1 MRENVRK
8 INDRFEH
15 IDRIGASDIYRKFKL
30 QFEAMF
36 NPKEIARNKEEFR
49 KIYVNDSDFEEKI
62 EDFRNSIG
70 NMAAFCVGYTGI
82 GKTTS
87 IRYCFDLGVKNVP
100 VYIADR
106 KELIFPS
113 FFDGHNNLETD
124 ISEDLA
130 SKILAVCSF
139 LERKNPDLKR
149 HMRTERG
156 LSELVEF
163 IQETKPEIVEVDP
176 LSLLHMSEKEEV
188 HFRLEYARDNHK
200 YSYYAIRL
208 KYMIM
213 KKYDKYQRL
222 IIILDDV
229 ESLPHDY
236 QQELIRLYL
245 SLFECMTNTEFPQE
259 TEYNINL
266 LISLRPHTFRL
277 FNNNRNLETYPISA
291 NPITKDRPINLS
303 EMFQKRFDYYTET
316 NPRVIGNIDS
326 WKECYD
332 HLKTMNEMFSGQY
345 KSMIINLCFM
355 NIREALSYY
364 ARIFANRLWVQKN
377 KELYAEFT
385 VKIPDYT
392 FNNITIIRAL
402 ACNESK
408 VYFDEENNLIPCIFL
423 NNQRD
428 DYTICCL
435 LLLNLFY
442 KRRVENVYYGVRSQ
456 KKKDLMEELEYI
468 FSSDKVKIFEEC
480 LYHLFEKRILRK
492 SIRDKDDYNTLD
504 RRESL
509 KDDSFLYLSSK
520 GEEMWRMLS
529 QDSVLL
535 ELFREEVYRDYDRY
549 DFNEQSSFELME
561 AGKQKDIFLDLLKY
575 IEFLSY
581 KEDDLR
587 NSVTEKSKQKKY
599 KEIFG
604 TQMMVSY
611 LLEGVNCS
619 LRYSG
624 KCEDPD
630 IQKEFSQLLRQLYA
644 SKNA

>member
-1 MRENVRK
+1 MSESIRK
-8 INDRFEH
+8 INERFEH
-15 IDRIGASDIYRKFKL
+15 SDRIGASDIYRKFKH

-36 NPKEIARNKEEFR
+36 NSKEIARNKEEFK
-49 KIYVNDSDFEEKI
+49 KIYVSDSDFEEKI

-70 NMAAFCVGYTGI
+70 NMAVFCVGYTGI

-87 IRYCFDLGVKNVP
+87 IRYCFDLGVRNIP
-100 VYIADR
+100 VYIKER
-106 KELIFPS
+106 KELVFPS
-113 FFDGHNNLETD
+113 FFDGHNNLEVD

-130 SKILAVCSF
+130 SKVSAICSF
-139 LERKNPDLKR
+139 IERENPDLKE
-149 HMRTERG
+149 HMRSDAG
-156 LSELVEF
+156 LGGLVEF
-163 IQETKPEIVEVDP
+163 IQETKPEIVEVNQ
-176 LSLLHMSEKEEV
+176 LNLLNISEMEEIYL
-188 HFRLEYARDNHK
+188 RLEYARDNYK

-213 KKYDKYQRL
+213 KKYDKYERL

-245 SLFECMTNTEFPQE
+245 SLFECMTNTKFPQE

-277 FNNNRNLETYPISA
+277 FNNNRNLETYPISV
-291 NPITKDRPINLS
+291 NPITKNKPVDLS

-326 WKECYD
+326 WRECYN

-345 KSMIINLCFM
+345 KTMIINLCFM
-355 NIREALSYY
+355 NIRDALSYY

-385 VKIPDYT
+385 VNIPDYT

-408 VYFDEENNLIPCIFL
+408 AYFDEENNIIPCIFL
-423 NNQRD
+423 NNQRED
-428 DYTICCL
+428 FTIYCL
-435 LLLNLFY
+435 LLLKLFY

-456 KKKDLMEELEYI
+456 KKKDLMEELNYV
-468 FSSDKVKIFEEC
+468 FSPDKAKIFEEC
-480 LYHLFEKRILRK
+480 LYYLFEKRILRK
-492 SIRDKDDYNTLD
+492 SIRDKDDYKTLD

-509 KDDSFLYLSSK
+509 KDNSLIYLSSK
-520 GEEMWRMLS
+520 GEEMWRMFS

-535 ELFREEVYRDYDRY
+535 ELFREEVYRDYDKF
-549 DFNEQSSFELME
+549 DFCEQSSFELME
-561 AGKQKDIFLDLLKY
+561 DGKQKDIFLDLLKY

-581 KEDDLR
+581 NEDDLR
-587 NSVTEKSKQKKY
+587 NSVIEKSKKNKY

-604 TQMMVSY
+604 SDTVSSY

-619 LRYSG
+619 LKYSG
-624 KCEDPD
+624 KSEDMD
-630 IQKEFSQLLRQLYA
+630 IKRELARLQV
-644 SKNA
+644 